1 MGELI
6 LARNE
11 QAQAAGRCAD
21 LGDLGYPAHAA
32 LVLLVVLGAGEGV
45 NDAGGT
51 AEDRSVGGGTDVEL
65 GELVE
70 LDVDLV

>member
-6 LARNE
+6 LTGNE
-11 QAQAAGRCAD
+11 QAQAAGRGAD

-45 NDAGGT
+45 GDAGGA
-51 AEDRSVGGGTDVEL
+51 AEDRSEGGGTDVEL
-65 GELVE
+65 GKLVE
-70 LDVDLV
+70 FNVDLV